1 MLVVG
6 GLVEEQEVSLSAE
19 LYGNETSIIPD
30 LPEDRYG
37 HATLH
42 WRGNLV
48 VCGGRT
54 KEHSPTNTCMLLPP
68 SSHLWENQTVGNT
81 RGQRMQAQVLKLSQ
95 GTFLLGSSSEDAN
108 TDNLLTSEFLPD
120 TSDTWQEGPALPT
133 AAIGGCA
140 VTLSDHQFL
149 VISFFGIREFDTSID
164 GPSSSNGWLPATTWP
179 AMKEKRANPAC
190 ASIGY
195 VVIVAGGTKNKAPT
209 SKTEIIDVLTRTVRG
224 GPEMLVTRAMFS
236 LITVGEGA
244 ARRVLALGGSSS
256 AGHVDSVEEF
266 TLAGIMWKKQPLSL
280 ATKRAAYG
288 ATVLLHE
295 FACGSD
301 LPSTSHGSIQ
311 CHDKKREVGTECSL
325 SCLGAHGYKLDNSNE
340 NSVVCG
346 WDSKWF
352 TNAKCGK

>member
-6 GLVEEQEVSLSAE
+6 GLDEQEEVSLSAE
-19 LYGNETSIIPD
+19 LYGNKARIIPN
-30 LPEDRYG
+30 LPEERYG
-37 HATLH
+37 HAAFH

-48 VCGGRT
+48 VCGGKT
-54 KEHSPTNTCMLLPP
+54 KEHTPTNNCILLAP
-68 SSHLWENQTVGNT
+68 SDQLWEKTKVGDT
-81 RGQRMQAQVLKLSQ
+81 RGQRMHAQVLKLSH
-95 GTFLLGSSSEDAN
+95 GTFLLGSSSEDEN
-108 TDNLLTSEFLPD
+108 TEHLLTSEFLPD
-120 TSDTWQEGPALPT
+120 TNSTWQEGPSLPT

-149 VISFFGIREFDTSID
+149 VISFFGIREFDTDID

-195 VVIVAGGTKNKAPT
+195 VVVVAGGTKNKLPT
-209 SKTEIIDVLTRTVRG
+209 SKTEIIDVLTRTVRE
-224 GPEMLVTRAMFS
+224 GPEMQVPRAMFS

-256 AGHVDSVEEF
+256 AGNIDSVEEF
-266 TLAGIMWKKQPLSL
+266 TLAGSKWKKQALSF
-280 ATKRAAYG
+280 ASKRAAYG
-288 ATVLLHE
+288 ASVIPHE

-301 LPSTSHGSIQ
+301 LPSTEHGSTQ
-311 CHDKKREVGTECSL
+311 CPNRDREIGTECTL
-325 SCLGAHGYKLDNSNE
+325 TCLETHGYRLENSND